1 MLFRDDG
8 EDVIAITQTSHSWLS
23 GQLMRAWGNQYFAMP
38 SPGEEVCLAAAIHD
52 IGWLAWEAAPSFD
65 PVTGRPHDF
74 LKVGP
79 AVHTRLWT
87 DGVRHALCFGRY
99 PALLV
104 SLHANTLYENF
115 FNFQTAPATDSEI
128 VRSFLATQRTFQ
140 HETVKAIN
148 QDPRYSAD
156 TTPEAVDRNRLLI
169 AAVDYLSLKICWGIS
184 SVARVPKVPA
194 AAHSFVELD
203 VCAPGGD
210 RGDLIVHPWP
220 FASDEVTLI
229 CEGYR
234 MRERFVDETTM
245 RQALAASQGRT
256 ALTTRLRP
264 R

>member
-8 EDVIAITQTSHSWLS
+8 EDVIAITQPSHSWLS
-23 GQLMRAWGNQYFAMP
+23 GQLLRAWGNQQFAIP
-38 SPGEEVCLAAAIHD
+38 SPREEVCLAAAIHD

-87 DGVRHALCFGRY
+87 DGVRYALCFGRY

-115 FNFQTAPATDSEI
+115 FDFQKAPATDSEI
-128 VRSFLATQRTFQ
+128 VRSFLTTQMTFQ
-140 HETVKAIN
+140 HETITTIT
-148 QDPRYSAD
+148 QDPRYSGDA
-156 TTPEAVDRNRLLI
+156 TPEEVDHNRLLI
-169 AAVDYLSLKICWGIS
+169 AAADYLSLKICWGIS
-184 SVARVPKVPA
+184 SAARVPKVPA
-194 AAHSFVELD
+194 AQRSFVELD
-203 VCAPGGD
+203 VSAPSRD

-245 RQALAASQGRT
+245 RRALAASQGRT
-256 ALTTRLRP
+256 TLTTRLRP